1 MDHSLYLAD
10 IATVTTAQVRQFLTD
25 LIQEQLLTENLTV
38 ELKSKRHEYNVA
50 EAVCALVNTE
60 GGIVLVGVDERA
72 APAMA
77 GVVPAERD
85 SIVRQ
90 LTSTLEPA
98 YMPEITTVTADDPGR
113 AVILIR
119 VNPDEVPALPML
131 CRGRAFIRQP
141 GQTSR
146 ATLDQL
152 LVLVRRRVAGGPGY
166 GPAGVSAASMFFPR
180 GKTGSSED
188 ANVPDICMR
197 AAGGVVLIGR
207 PAEALNVGT
216 VLRRRLESLVDD
228 SQLATWAGGRLPH
241 DEHSR
246 WEPIAAKH
254 FLWEARRRVPRR
266 FAPEVSLRLHVHP
279 EGRRFAY
286 FVDVEIRFGAQEE
299 VRSALLSVQDLSDGV
314 LRLVDLV
321 DRAMFDTI
329 STELK
334 TPPRTHESTTVWITA
349 ADQDLHRLVHLDQF
363 IHDVDQQRVPVS
375 QFEINR
381 FDERS
386 LREVLQAWLTTLLLD
401 DGVRDA
407 EQHAHDIISGLPA
420 DVDAEPWL

>member
-1 MDHSLYLAD
+1 MAD

-25 LIQEQLLTENLTV
+25 LIEEQLLTENLTV
-38 ELKSKRHEYNVA
+38 ELKAKRHDYNVA

-60 GGIVLVGVDERA
+60 GGIILVGVDERD

-77 GVVPAERD
+77 GVPPTERD

-90 LTSTLEPA
+90 LSSTLEPA
-98 YMPEITTVTADDPGR
+98 YMPEITTVTADDPSR
-113 AVILIR
+113 AVVVIR
-119 VNPDEVPALPML
+119 VNPDEMPTQPML

-152 LVLVRRRVAGGPGY
+152 LGLVRRGTAGVQGY
-166 GPAGVSAASMFFPR
+166 GPAGASAASMFFPR

-188 ANVPDICMR
+188 AIVPDICMR

-216 VLRRRLESLVDD
+216 ALRRRLESLVDG
-228 SQLATWAGGRLPH
+228 SHLATWAAGHLSDKERVL
-241 DEHSR
+241 
-246 WEPIAAKH
+246 WEPMAAKH
-254 FLWEARRRVPRR
+254 FLWEARRKVSRR
-266 FAPEVSLRLHVHP
+266 FAPDVILRLHVHA

-286 FVDVEIRFGAQEE
+286 YVDVEIRFAATETE
-299 VRSALLSVQDLSDGV
+299 RAALLSVQDITHGM

-321 DRAMFDTI
+321 DRAIRDTI
-329 STELK
+329 CTELK
-334 TPPRTHESTTVWITA
+334 TPPRSYESTTAWITA
-349 ADQDLHRLVHLDQF
+349 ADQDLHRLIHLDQF
-363 IHDVDQQRVPVS
+363 VHDVDQQRVSVS
-375 QFEINR
+375 QFKIHPY
-381 FDERS
+381 DGRS
-386 LREVLQAWLTTLLLD
+386 HRDVLQAWLTTLLLD

-407 EQHAHDIISGLPA
+407 ERHAYDTVSDLPTEVEA
-420 DVDAEPWL
+420 KPWL